1 MTDNTQDTKP
11 ATAPNNMW
19 QNIRANAFNLGL
31 MAIIAAALLATV
43 YVLTKPLIANNQR
56 EAQIAALTQVMPANY
71 FDEELLQHAFV
82 LPHAEQL
89 NLAIDTLAYAAM
101 LDDKIN
107 GWVLPVVSLDGYSG
121 AIQMLVGIDAHGSVT
136 GVRITSHKETP
147 GLGDKLDYQKS
158 HWVDDFIGANLS
170 NHKWAVKK
178 DKGDFDQFTGATIT
192 PRAVVN
198 AVHLALSHHQQYQAQ
213 MLAALSSHKTSK
225 VEQ

>member
-1 MTDNTQDTKP
+1 MTEHTQDSKP

-19 QNIRANAFNLGL
+19 HNIRANAFNLGL

-56 EAQIAALTQVMPANY
+56 QAQIAALTQVMPASY

-82 LPHAEQL
+82 LPNAEQL
-89 NLAIDTLAYAAM
+89 NLATDTLAYAAI
-101 LDDKIN
+101 LHGNIN

-121 AIQMLVGIDAHGSVT
+121 AMQLLVGVDAHANVT

-147 GLGDKLDYQKS
+147 GLGDKVDYQKS
-158 HWVDDFIGANLS
+158 PWVDDFIGASLNT
-170 NHKWAVKK
+170 HKWAVKK
-178 DKGDFDQFTGATIT
+178 DQGDFDQFTGATIT

-198 AVHLALSHHQQYQAQ
+198 AVHLALNFVQQHQAQ
-213 MLAALSSHKTSK
+213 MLTALDNHKSTDG
-225 VEQ
+225 EQ